1 MSTKETNDRPEAIA
15 RRSYLVCKQHQASK
29 MVIEMLVQQLL
40 DFGWHTSQSLT
51 VRYELFELKGKTVV
65 LRRVVSEGDCYCD
78 INGKIVSLK
87 TYLDAQA
94 KCHKLNARLA
104 DYGTTHETMFRK
116 LGSAETIV
124 LLASDLEIF
133 AVCNGSEDTQA
144 LLLEQFDPKASGPSV
159 LYAAFDKDGY
169 IYESEDDG
177 YDEETV

>member
-1 MSTKETNDRPEAIA
+1 MSTKNCPDKIT

-29 MVIEMLVQQLL
+29 LVIEMLIQQLL

-51 VRYELFELKGKTVV
+51 VRYELFEHKSKSAV
-65 LRRVVSEGDCYCD
+65 LRRVTSESDCYCD
-78 INGKIVSLK
+78 INGKTVSLK

-94 KCHKLNARLA
+94 KCHKINARLS
-104 DYGTTHETMFRK
+104 DYGTIHETMFRK

-144 LLLEQFDPKASGPSV
+144 LLLEQFDPKASGPSI
-159 LYAAFDKDGY
+159 LYASFDKDGY
-169 IYESEDDG
+169 MHESEDDG